1 MKSKK
6 SKAELAGLK
15 KVSDDW
21 KWTDTCK
28 IVGFYRRSLNLS
40 KNELSR
46 LLGVALSTAGVWE
59 RGIKEPKASSLVK
72 MAKLFGV
79 SETELLHPSEEMK
92 ERIRMMNLEET

>member
-1 MKSKK
+1 MKGEADKEVK
-6 SKAELAGLK
+6 AGLK

-21 KWTDTCK
+21 KWKDTCR
-28 IVGFYRRSLNLS
+28 IVEFYRRSFNLK
-40 KNELSR
+40 KNELSK
-46 LLGVALSTAGVWE
+46 LLGVVDSTVLVWE